1 MNVATPFTSSAPAI
15 SDEERARRLRAA
27 NFSRGSVRYE
37 GGIQTDEVE
46 ALAARYVEGQLTLD
60 EYIAAVKASDTVRLV

>member
-1 MNVATPFTSSAPAI
+1 MNVAMPFTPARLAI
-15 SDEERARRLRAA
+15 TDEERARRLEAV

-46 ALAARYVEGQLTLD
+46 AIAARYVAGELTLD
-60 EYIAAVKASDTVRLV
+60 EYITAVKESDTVRLA